1 MAVIESYTDAD
12 GLAHWPDAPEGS
24 EKYYGIDF
32 DAYLTNENDT
42 IGLAT
47 WSVPTGMTSM
57 DEDIVSNQTRIKLSA
72 DSTGE
77 YEIECSLTSTEGADS
92 QVHIQK
98 IYISVV

>member
-1 MAVIESYTDAD
+1 MAVIESYTDAE

-24 EKYYGIDF
+24 EKYYGIDA

-47 WSVPTGMTSM
+47 WTVPTGLTGTDDS
-57 DEDIVSNQTRIKLSA
+57 IVSNQMRIKLAA
-72 DSTGE
+72 DTVGA
-77 YEIECSLTSTEGADS
+77 YEVECSFTSTEGADS

-98 IYISVV
+98 MYISVI